1 MGGSLYPIGKTQSMW
16 LKPLYARTNIC
27 YICGSAH
34 IVSSSAACSVRSG
47 RLLKWRVE
55 PVPRKREENFPVRR
69 LFPGDIG
76 VVLVAGS
83 LVAASLTG
91 CGSSTA
97 STANTDT
104 GIAKNQKGLP
114 DGPVEGSG
122 KGMTAIRQAADAG
135 KYLFMFFSKTDDD
148 QTLAMRKV
156 FDGAMEKVPD
166 RAQWVTVHV
175 DRLSEKEIVAKFDLS
190 RAPMPLVLAMAPN
203 GAITGG
209 FPTKF
214 EEQQLLGAF
223 ATPGTEKVMKH
234 LQEGKLVF
242 VCVQNGKTK
251 SNDAAMQ
258 GIRQFRADA
267 RFASATEIVML
278 DPTDSAETSFLSDL
292 KIDPKT
298 EEAMTVFLAPPGSAI
313 AEYKG
318 ATDKAELVATLEKA
332 SSGCCPGG
340 SCGPGGCGP
349 KP

>member
-1 MGGSLYPIGKTQSMW
+1 MKSSILGGFGL
-16 LKPLYARTNIC
+16 
-27 YICGSAH
+27 
-34 IVSSSAACSVRSG
+34 
-47 RLLKWRVE
+47 
-55 PVPRKREENFPVRR
+55 
-69 LFPGDIG
+69 
-76 VVLVAGS
+76 VLVAGS
-83 LVAASLTG
+83 LLAVALTG

-97 STANTDT
+97 STESAQA
-104 GIAKNQKGLP
+104 GQSKGRQAGLS
-114 DGPVEGSG
+114 DGPAEGSG
-122 KGMTAIRQAADAG
+122 KGMAAIKQAADAG
-135 KYLFMFFSKTDDD
+135 KYIFMFFSKTDDD

-156 FDGAMEKVPD
+156 FDKAMEKVAD
-166 RAQWVTVHV
+166 RAQWIAVNTT
-175 DRLSEKEIVAKFDLS
+175 DPSEKAIVAKFDLG

-214 EEQQLLGAF
+214 EEQQLVDAF
-223 ATPGTEKVMKH
+223 ATPATEKVMKN
-234 LQEGKLVF
+234 LQDGKLVF
-242 VCVQNGKTK
+242 VCVQNQKTK

-258 GIRQFRADA
+258 GIRDFRADA

-278 DPTDSAETSFLSDL
+278 DPTDSAEASFLADM

-318 ATDKAELVATLEKA
+318 ATDKAELAAALQKA

-349 KP
+349 KR